1 MPALSGNKRKLPG
14 EFSGSVKTYP
24 KRKRMD
30 PKSNQETNEDV
41 CCVCFGL
48 YKDDVNNTNRFSAAA
63 WIVAYGAMSVAWKR
77 QMESTFV
84 QSAKVYLCN
93 HFRILC
99 LIQL

>member
-1 MPALSGNKRKLPG
+1 MPALSGNKRTLPG

-30 PKSNQETNEDV
+30 PKSNLETNEDV

-48 YKDDVNNTNRFSAAA
+48 YKDDVDKSNRE
-63 WIVAYGAMSVAWKR
+63 WIQCSRAYGAMSVAWKR
-77 QMESTFV
+77 QMEATFV
-84 QSAKVYLCN
+84 QTAKVYLCN
-93 HFRILC
+93 YFRILC